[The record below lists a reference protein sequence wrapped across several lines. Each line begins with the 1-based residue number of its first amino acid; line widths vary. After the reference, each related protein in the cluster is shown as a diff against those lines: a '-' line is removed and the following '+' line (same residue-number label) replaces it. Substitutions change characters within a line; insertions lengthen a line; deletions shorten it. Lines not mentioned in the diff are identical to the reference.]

1 MVHWAWLV
9 FDFLILMVDP
19 NWIFFLVFVQP
30 LTLGWV
36 WFYWFRVISHWVFGK
51 GFWLPR
57 SRWVLL
63 SFIIHTTY
71 SNSSS
76 IMPVAVEDKCSI
88 KMTAQPPNL
97 GSPRLHGRLNCWG
110 SFEGVLNMVR
120 LKLWK
125 VQVDAQGRL
134 KAVSFWK

>member
-1 MVHWAWLV
+1 MPVTRQLV
-9 FDFLILMVDP
+9 DYGTLSLTCIWFFNTRGWPKLDF
-19 NWIFFLVFVQP
+19 FFLVFVQP

-97 GSPRLHGRLNCWG
+97 GSPRLHGWTVELLGG
-110 SFEGVLNMVR
+110 SKHGALRVVKSTM
-120 LKLWK
+120 
-125 VQVDAQGRL
+125 
-134 KAVSFWK
+134 